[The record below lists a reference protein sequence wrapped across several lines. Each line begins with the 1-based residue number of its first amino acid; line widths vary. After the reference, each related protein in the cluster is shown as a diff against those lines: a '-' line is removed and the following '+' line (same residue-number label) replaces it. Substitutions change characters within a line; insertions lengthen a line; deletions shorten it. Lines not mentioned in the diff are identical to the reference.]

1 MAGNI
6 TFAMLKP
13 DTSAANNVGKIL
25 ALIEENGFEVVA
37 IKKMQLHPTDI
48 PKFYGDHVGRSYFE
62 DLKEFMTS
70 GPVFPMVLKKN
81 NAVEDFR
88 KILGST
94 NPATAAEGTIR
105 KLYASALERNAC
117 HGSDS
122 DANALIEMGCFF
134 SKLEILD

>member
-13 DTSAANNVGKIL
+13 DTSTANNVGKIL
-25 ALIEENGFEVVA
+25 ALIEENGFEIVA
-37 IKKMQLHPTDI
+37 IKKMQLHDSDI
-48 PKFYGDHVGRSYFE
+48 PKFYGDHIGRPYFE
-62 DLKEFMTS
+62 DLKSFMTS
-70 GPVFPMVLKKN
+70 GPVFPLVLKKT

-94 NPATAAEGTIR
+94 NPAAAADGTIR
-105 KLYASALERNAC
+105 KLFATALERNAC

-122 DANALIEMGCFF
+122 DENALIEMSCFF